1 MQITG
6 QVKDCYN
13 FAHHLDATDA
23 VLNKLYNFGMQVK
36 RKVRNETFLSDGT
49 VSVSFAGVELARKIF
64 SDLEDKR
71 ILLVGAGKTAELA
84 AVHFLENNVKAI
96 NVANRTLSKADEL
109 AERFGGRSY
118 TLDDLDLALQEADIV
133 ISATSSDDYVITRSM
148 MADITRKKY
157 YDSIFLIDLA
167 IPRDID
173 PKIETLNNVYLYNL
187 DDLNGIV
194 EKNLEKRRLEIPRA
208 SKIIDEYM
216 EEFQKWTTTNTMAA
230 VAGKLKSH
238 LEMLSNNEM
247 SRIRKEFPE
256 NGYQKEIENYTQNII
271 NKLVRQHMKSLKK
284 NAGDPEKYKQ
294 HIELIYNLYE
304 IDKE

>member
-1 MQITG
+1 M
-6 QVKDCYN
+6 
-13 FAHHLDATDA
+13 
-23 VLNKLYNFGMQVK
+23 
-36 RKVRNETFLSDGT
+36 
-49 VSVSFAGVELARKIF
+49 
-64 SDLEDKR
+64 
-71 ILLVGAGKTAELA
+71 
-84 AVHFLENNVKAI
+84 
-96 NVANRTLSKADEL
+96 
-109 AERFGGRSY
+109 
-118 TLDDLDLALQEADIV
+118 

-194 EKNLEKRRLEIPRA
+194 EKNLEKRRMEIPRA
-208 SKIIDEYM
+208 NKIIDEFM
-216 EEFQKWTTTNTMAA
+216 EEFQKWTTTNTM
-230 VAGKLKSH
+230 VSIVGKLKSH

-247 SRIRKEFPE
+247 SRIRKQFPE

-304 IDKE
+304 IDKD